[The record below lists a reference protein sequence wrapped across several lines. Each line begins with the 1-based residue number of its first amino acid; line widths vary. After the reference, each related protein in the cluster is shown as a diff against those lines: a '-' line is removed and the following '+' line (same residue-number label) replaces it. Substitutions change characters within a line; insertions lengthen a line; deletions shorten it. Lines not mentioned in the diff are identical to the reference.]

1 MIASLTQTMGNV
13 SASADACNIN
23 RDTHYVWMKK
33 DEKYA
38 SEVIAMRER
47 ALDFAEGALMKRIQ
61 DGSDSSIQF
70 FLKMKAK
77 DRGYIETQH
86 HITDAPQDNLKNKS
100 IEELLE
106 MLPKEIQER
115 LSKKK

>member
-38 SEVIAMRER
+38 REVIAMRER

-70 FLKMKAK
+70 FLKMKGK
-77 DRGYIETQH
+77 ERGYIETQH
-86 HITDAPQDNLKNKS
+86 HITTDVPVNDLKNKTVEELMLL
-100 IEELLE
+100 IEEE
-106 MLPKEIQER
+106 DAK
-115 LSKKK
+115 S